1 MSMGKPAKIFAK
13 DNPEVALK
21 VTKGHFSSDRFHI
34 NYYIDMTSL
43 KMRRKDA
50 QEVAKAMVSRYVSR
64 VNLEVPGNI
73 SLAGADMQQLMAS
86 RATKTPIDTIICM
99 DGCEVIGA
107 YVAEELSNV
116 GVTTLNSHHTSYIIT
131 PEFDS
136 TGQMVVRDN
145 IRPMLKDKH
154 VLVVLATA
162 MSGRTI
168 AKSIRCINSYGGII
182 EGISVIFSAVDE
194 IDGYPVNSVFG
205 VSDLP
210 DFRLSDPN
218 QCPDCQNGVKL
229 DAIVNSYGY
238 TVLD

>member
-1 MSMGKPAKIFAK
+1 MSMGEPTKIYAK
-13 DNPEVALK
+13 DNHDVALK

-50 QEVAKAMVSRYVSR
+50 QQVAKAMVSRYVNR
-64 VNLEVPGNI
+64 VNLSGNTPFV
-73 SLAGADMQQLMAS
+73 SGDMQQLIAS
-86 RATKTPIDTIICM
+86 MSTKTPIDTIICM

-107 YVAEELSNV
+107 YVASELSQI
-116 GVTTLNSHHTSYIIT
+116 GVTTLNSHKTSYIIT

-168 AKSIRCINSYGGII
+168 SKSIRCIQSYGGLI

-194 IDGYPVNSVFG
+194 IDGYPVNSVFDT
-205 VSDLP
+205 SDLP
-210 DFRLSDPN
+210 DFRLSDPS
-218 QCPDCQNGVKL
+218 QCPDCKNGVKL